1 MAGMY
6 GISSYQKTDQ
16 AWRSGKKEV
25 PGQASKTSYGVA
37 DPKTAKSNGV
47 SDIRTKDCSF
57 IESTSSLVPRQ
68 TEYGNTIGDVKLSD
82 KAKAYYD
89 KLKAQYHNIEFIAVS
104 KDLKAQVHANAASYG
119 NANKMVLLIDEEKLE
134 RMATDEAYRNKYEG
148 IIAMSQMKM
157 SEAKNSLAS
166 TGIGIRNFGV
176 SVDSNGNESFFAT
189 VEKSLD
195 AQKKSIE
202 KKAAQK
208 KELKAEEKTKAEKKL
223 REERLKKAGE
233 KRVDPKERQDEA
245 EDYGLIGADG
255 VQTDD
260 NREYVTIEASSMEEL
275 LSMVSLYSYDSAS
288 RRVMAGADRSLGAN
302 IDFRG

>member
-89 KLKAQYHNIEFIAVS
+89 KLKARYHNIEFIAVS

-119 NANKMVLLIDEEKLE
+119 NANKMVLLIDDEKLE
-134 RMATDEAYRNKYEG
+134 RMATDEAYRKKYEA
-148 IIAMSQMKM
+148 IIAMSEMKL

-166 TGIGIRNFGV
+166 TGIGTKNFGV

-208 KELKAEEKTKAEKKL
+208 KELKAKEKKKAEKEL
-223 REERLKKAGE
+223 REERLKKAAE
-233 KRVDPKERQDEA
+233 ENVRPEELRDRDMPEA
-245 EDYGLIGADG
+245 DTDG
-255 VQTDD
+255 GNVPVGD
-260 NREYVTIEASSMEEL
+260 NKEYVTIEASSMEEL
-275 LSMVSLYSYDSAS
+275 ISMVSSYSYDIAS
-288 RRVMAGADRSLGAN
+288 RRVMSGSDTAVGAH